1 MRWSDG
7 STSATRTDTNFT
19 QNVTFTAYF
28 EQNEPA
34 PSYTAS
40 ASQDGNGVITFTLNA
55 EGQTVDISMELVQ
68 TATGKSYSLG
78 KIGSFGSGSYRFDPA
93 CPGDRANI
101 RSGST
106 IRTDGCLHLFMLYIK
121 HSRRNLT

>member
-68 TATGKSYSLG
+68 TATGKNYSLG

-93 CPGDRANI
+93 CPGDPGEYQVRFYDQN
-101 RSGST
+101 R
-106 IRTDGCLHLFMLYIK
+106 RMLASVHVVY
-121 HSRRNLT
+121 